1 MIIIQY
7 SPPIQHFT
15 PIDEDFDRTVPTIL
29 DRSLEYLIDRW
40 DRMII
45 WAQTALVSIFWFL
58 GIVVIVG
65 LLLIL
70 VALDLFFSIGGSS

>member
-1 MIIIQY
+1 MIITQY

-15 PIDEDFDRTVPTIL
+15 SIDEDFDQPVPTIL